1 LSEEKAVSSKVTPR
15 RRKHPGASVSSICR
29 VHPSRYAGDYTP
41 AARDATTHGRSGTR
55 RQGTLAKRWTPQNV
69 PDPEGGRSREPQAF
83 TEDRTV
89 RVLVAGSHGQVGQH
103 IVRMLAEEGHEVR
116 AMIRDEDQAPTLRE
130 LGGEPVVADL
140 EGEVAHTVEGC
151 DAVIFSA
158 GGGPGSGAE
167 KKETV
172 DRQGAVKLIEAAKEH
187 GARRYVMVSAMGAA
201 DPEAGSEA
209 MQPYL
214 FAKARADASLQ
225 ESGLDYTIVRPGS
238 LTDDPGDGT
247 VEAAPSLG
255 KRGEIPR
262 EDTARTIVATLK
274 AQNTY
279 GKTFEVLSG
288 GTPVEEA
295 IARL

>member
-1 LSEEKAVSSKVTPR
+1 M
-15 RRKHPGASVSSICR
+15 
-29 VHPSRYAGDYTP
+29 
-41 AARDATTHGRSGTR
+41 
-55 RQGTLAKRWTPQNV
+55 
-69 PDPEGGRSREPQAF
+69 
-83 TEDRTV
+83 

-201 DPEAGSEA
+201 DPKAGSEA

-238 LTDDPGDGT
+238 LTDEPGDGT

-288 GTPVEEA
+288 DTPVEEA

>member
-1 LSEEKAVSSKVTPR
+1 M
-15 RRKHPGASVSSICR
+15 
-29 VHPSRYAGDYTP
+29 
-41 AARDATTHGRSGTR
+41 
-55 RQGTLAKRWTPQNV
+55 
-69 PDPEGGRSREPQAF
+69 
-83 TEDRTV
+83 
-89 RVLVAGSHGQVGQH
+89 RVLVAGSHGQVGQR

-172 DRQGAVKLIEAAKEH
+172 DRQGAVKLIEAAKEY
-187 GARRYVMVSAMGAA
+187 GARRYIMVSAMGAA

-238 LTDDPGDGT
+238 LTDDPANGT

-279 GKTFEVLSG
+279 GKTFEVISG

>member
-1 LSEEKAVSSKVTPR
+1 
-15 RRKHPGASVSSICR
+15 
-29 VHPSRYAGDYTP
+29 
-41 AARDATTHGRSGTR
+41 
-55 RQGTLAKRWTPQNV
+55 
-69 PDPEGGRSREPQAF
+69 
-83 TEDRTV
+83 
-89 RVLVAGSHGQVGQH
+89 
-103 IVRMLAEEGHEVR
+103 MLAEEGHEVR
-116 AMIRDEDQAPTLRE
+116 AMIRDEDQAPTIRE

-140 EGEVAHTVEGC
+140 EGEVAHTAEGC

-262 EDTARTIVATLK
+262 EDTARTIVAALK

-288 GTPVEEA
+288 DTPVEEA